1 MEMRLAYEADS
12 TSRDNLNKIYDQHM
26 KKEEKFNSKVSNI
39 IEDH

>member
-1 MEMRLAYEADS
+1 MRLAYEADS

-26 KKEEKFNSKVSNI
+26 KKEEKFNSKVNNI